1 MRIHRAKLCV
11 SPASHWITE
20 VSLFV
25 FLRTDTSPSHYV
37 YGYEIDEV
45 EAVKHLVKTSPK
57 WAKTYTV
64 VDNHFETMDA
74 VAEELS
80 DKCGLDLHALPL
92 WVSGGHLNC
101 GIVFFD
107 NSMAP
112 ANRTSE
118 DTEKPAKLEQL
129 LESTGISNTPKA

>member
-1 MRIHRAKLCV
+1 MGKYFRIGRGSDRYSSLTYRSNYHTLLSAVRI

-64 VDNHFETMDA
+64 VDNHFEAMDA

-92 WVSGGHLNC
+92 WVMG
-101 GIVFFD
+101 
-107 NSMAP
+107 A
-112 ANRTSE
+112 T
-118 DTEKPAKLEQL
+118 
-129 LESTGISNTPKA
+129 